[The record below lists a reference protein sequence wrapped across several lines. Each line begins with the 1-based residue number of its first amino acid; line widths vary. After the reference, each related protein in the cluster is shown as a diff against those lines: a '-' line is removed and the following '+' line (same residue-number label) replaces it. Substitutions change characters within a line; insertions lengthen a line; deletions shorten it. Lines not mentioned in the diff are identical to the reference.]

1 VATVRPV
8 QPGPDPAR
16 KEGVADGPVEYFPR
30 AAPVRVPGATK
41 VAVSRICFPLLAF
54 LSREQSLRIG
64 LTPIDDERVI
74 AVLRRARGR
83 VLDVGCGS
91 NLFVRSYGN
100 GVGVDVVN
108 WEGCDLV
115 VEDVGRLPFD
125 EASFDTVTFLACL
138 NHIPNREAA
147 VREAYRVL
155 RPGGQVLLTMI
166 TPRIGTFIHWL
177 REKHDPDHLH
187 RRIDRE
193 HELLGMSAGHVG
205 RILRDAGFTNVERR
219 RFVFG
224 LNNVFSADK

>member
-1 VATVRPV
+1 V
-8 QPGPDPAR
+8 QPAHDTAR
-16 KEGVADGPVEYFPR
+16 RQGAGDRGVEYFPST
-30 AAPVRVPGATK
+30 APVRIPGAAK
-41 VAVSRICFPLLAF
+41 VALSRIFFPLLAF

-74 AVLRRARGR
+74 VALRHAEGR
-83 VLDVGCGS
+83 VLDVGCGG
-91 NLFVRSYGN
+91 NLFVRSYGD

-125 EASFDTVTFLACL
+125 DASFDTVTFLACL
-138 NHIPNREAA
+138 NHIPNRDGA
-147 VREAYRVL
+147 VREAHRVL
-155 RPGGQVLLTMI
+155 RPGGQILLTMI

-193 HELLGMSAGHVG
+193 EELLGMSAEHIR
-205 RILRDAGFTNVERR
+205 RILRDAGFTGMRRR

-224 LNNVFSADK
+224 LNNLFTATKPREGS